1 MTLTDYSLVI
11 QDKELREW
19 LVSGAWKERYD
30 TATVNRSKPYIN
42 PRLISGIKIVKPA
55 KTDLTMIQA
64 VIAGTSDI
72 PYKLLMA
79 VSKAGKRWDLHT
91 DCSCPVGRS
100 CKHSAATLAL
110 MTQELS
116 GEAAVADFVP
126 TEVTKWLKEVK
137 EAACKQGKAR
147 ETKIAKPE
155 NRFLAYCIE
164 WDVYSKALLFHL
176 RVGTRRKDGG
186 ISISDTKAGAD
197 LSRPPKYFVTEDFPV
212 VAIHHQLLKNDYRWG
227 ELVLRGG
234 GFDELLRLAG
244 DTGRLFYG
252 CEVKGAKAV
261 RGYQVPMK
269 YERIQPGSEE
279 SVSPEWEMT
288 VQSGM
293 RPVLKFA
300 EEGMVLIP
308 TIPLRYLR
316 EEGAAMGLVKSEHPA
331 EMLLAWSSGPVIG
344 EKNLNTV
351 SESLMAGETAA
362 LPTPVPVQTERREGL
377 KPVAHFLIGKAGKNV
392 AEYGGAQV
400 TGKLR
405 VKYGDSGLL
414 LPSIGKGI
422 PVHVELRG
430 KMRIVWDRDTKEEGR
445 MVKALAKEG
454 MIPVSECL
462 PFQGAGSGSDHEYMI
477 DLFGEGVDF
486 GEDYEDDFG
495 DVSGDDSEDDFDDDF
510 DKEYLSEK
518 EMWIR
523 FLDGK
528 GCAALREK
536 GWVIEVEAGAGL
548 TIHDVEDFFPAI
560 EGDADHGIDWFSFDI
575 PHEINGR
582 KVSLI
587 PIIAQAIRQGLPSAD
602 DPDLP
607 ETILVECDDPADGM
621 LRFPTRRLIEI
632 VDQVRHL
639 FHGKEDFDG
648 PIRLDRLAAAGVADG
663 LSIDGTATLRALA
676 KLGKNLR
683 TLTSLPEVKVPRKLK
698 AELREYQIEGFRWL
712 QFLAD
717 NGLHG
722 ILADD
727 MGLGKTVQTLAHLV
741 AEREKKPGNP
751 SLVIAPTSVAPN
763 WAAEAERFAPQLKT
777 ILWQGKDRAAQ
788 LPKLAKADL
797 VITSYPLLA
806 QDFDVLSG
814 RNWHVLAL
822 DEAQYIKNPKAL
834 TAKNACQLN
843 AAHRICLSGT
853 PMENH
858 LGELW
863 SLMRF
868 LMPGFLADEKTFN
881 TNLRKPIE
889 RDRSTDAQLALNRR
903 VAPLILRRTKDAV
916 AKDLPQKTELIHGID
931 LNRKQ
936 TDLYESVRAA
946 MDKRVRDAISEKG
959 LAKSHI
965 IVLDALL
972 KLRQICCHPK
982 LLKTPAA
989 QKVEESA
996 KLDFLT
1002 GELLPT
1008 LIEEGRSILLFSTFT
1023 SMLAIIEEHLGKMG
1037 IRYLKITGQT
1047 TERGALVKEFQ
1058 KGGVPVFLISLKAG
1072 GTGLNLT
1079 AADTVIHYDPWWNPA
1094 AENQATD
1101 RAHRIGQ
1108 TKPVFVHKLVC
1119 RGSIEERMLEL
1130 QKHKSGLV
1138 EALLSEETSKL
1149 RIDPETLGHLLAPLQ

>member
-1 MTLTDYSLVI
+1 MKDTDYSLVY

-19 LVSGAWKERYD
+19 LVSEAWKEKYD
-30 TATVNRSKPYIN
+30 ATTLNRSKPYVSAQ
-42 PRLISGIKIVKPA
+42 LIRSIKIVKPA
-55 KTDLTMIQA
+55 KTELTMIQA
-64 VIAGTSDI
+64 VISGTSDI
-72 PYKLLMA
+72 PYQLVLA
-79 VSKAGKRWDLHT
+79 ISKAGKRWDMHT
-91 DCSCPVGRS
+91 QCSCPIGRF
-100 CKHSAATLAL
+100 CKHSAATLVL
-110 MTQELS
+110 MAQELS
-116 GEAAVADFVP
+116 GEAPPLADFVP
-126 TEVTKWLKEVK
+126 LEISKWLMEIKAAGRSAALKQEPKKVK
-137 EAACKQGKAR
+137 
-147 ETKIAKPE
+147 TE
-155 NRFLAYCIE
+155 NRFLAYVIE
-164 WDVYSKALLFHL
+164 WDRLSKSYVFRL
-176 RVGTRRKDGG
+176 RIGTHIKSGA
-186 ISISDTKAGAD
+186 ISISDSKAMPD
-197 LSRPPKYFVTEDFPV
+197 VSRPPKYLVSEDYPV
-212 VAIHHQLLKNDYRWG
+212 VAIYSQLLKKVRNWSDL
-227 ELVLRGG
+227 ELKGSV
-234 GFDELLRLAG
+234 FEDILRLAG

-252 CEVKGAKAV
+252 SEIIGAKAISYY
-261 RGYQVPMK
+261 RVPMR
-269 YERIQPGSEE
+269 YRNIQLGREE
-279 SVSPEWEMT
+279 GVEPDWEMSA
-288 VQSGM
+288 QSGM

-300 EEGMVLIP
+300 EEGMVLLP
-308 TIPLRYLR
+308 TIPLRYIR
-316 EEGAAMGLVKSEHPA
+316 EADATMGLVKSEHPS
-331 EMLLAWSSGPVIG
+331 EMLFAWASGPVIG
-344 EKNLNTV
+344 EKNLKVV
-351 SESLMAGETAA
+351 SQTLMMGETVK
-362 LPTPVPVQTERREGL
+362 LPPPVAVETERREGL
-377 KPVAHFLIGKAGKNV
+377 KPVAHLFIGKADENV
-392 AEYGGAQV
+392 TRYAGAQV
-400 TGKLR
+400 IGKLR
-405 VKYGDSGLL
+405 MRYGDSGLL
-414 LPSIGKGI
+414 LPTDDKSLS
-422 PVHVELRG
+422 VHVELRG
-430 KMRIVWDRDTKEEGR
+430 KKRIVWDRDTKAEGR
-445 MVKALAKEG
+445 MVKELAKIG
-454 MIPVSECL
+454 MISVRDCL
-462 PFQGAGSGSDHEYMI
+462 PFDALRLETEHGYII
-477 DLFGEGVDF
+477 DLYREG
-486 GEDYEDDFG
+486 DDF
-495 DVSGDDSEDDFDDDF
+495 SDDFEDF
-510 DKEYLSEK
+510 DLSEK

-523 FLDGK
+523 FLDG
-528 GCAALREK
+528 GACAGLKAE
-536 GWVIEVEAGAGL
+536 GWVFEVEAGAGL
-548 TIHDVEDFFPAI
+548 TIHDVEEFFPAI

-575 PHEINGR
+575 PYEINGKR
-582 KVSLI
+582 VSLI
-587 PIIAQAIRQGLPSAD
+587 PIIAQAIRQGVPSAD

-607 ETILVECDDPADGM
+607 DTILMDCDDPADGM
-621 LRFPTRRLIEI
+621 LRFPARRLIEI

-639 FHGKEDFDG
+639 FHGKVDFDG

-663 LSIDGTATLRALA
+663 LAIDGTATLRSLA
-676 KLGKNLR
+676 QLGKNLR
-683 TLTSLPEVKVPRKLK
+683 TLTSLPEVKVPKKLK

-727 MGLGKTVQTLAHLV
+727 MGLGKTVQTLAHLA
-741 AEREKKPGNP
+741 AEREKNPRNP

-763 WAAEAERFAPQLKT
+763 WAAEAARFTPHLKT

-806 QDFDVLSG
+806 QDFDVLSAQ
-814 RNWHVLAL
+814 NWHVLAL

-881 TNLRKPIE
+881 MNLRKPIE
-889 RDRSTDAQLALNRR
+889 RDRSAEAQLALNRR

-916 AKDLPQKTELIHGID
+916 AKDLPAKTEIIHGID
-931 LNRKQ
+931 LSGKQ

-1008 LIEEGRSILLFSTFT
+1008 LIEEGRRILLFSTFT
-1023 SMLAIIEEHLGKMG
+1023 SMLAIIEQHLVKMG

-1047 TERGALVKEFQ
+1047 TERAALVKEFQ
-1058 KGGVPVFLISLKAG
+1058 KGEVPIFLISLKAG

-1079 AADTVIHYDPWWNPA
+1079 AADTVIHFDPWWNPA

-1108 TKPVFVHKLVC
+1108 SKPVFVHKLVC

>member
-1 MTLTDYSLVI
+1 MKDTDYSLVY
-11 QDKELREW
+11 QDKQLREW
-19 LVSGAWKERYD
+19 MVSGAWKERYD
-30 TATVNRSKPYIN
+30 AATVNRSKPYIN

-55 KTDLTMIQA
+55 KTGLTMIQA
-64 VIAGTSDI
+64 VITGTSDI
-72 PYKLLMA
+72 PYQLVLA
-79 VSKAGKRWDLHT
+79 ISKSGKRWDMHT
-91 DCSCPVGRS
+91 QCSCQVGRF

-110 MTQELS
+110 MAQELS

-126 TEVTKWLKEVK
+126 MEITKWLKEVK
-137 EAACKQGKAR
+137 EAARKQGKAG
-147 ETKIAKPE
+147 ETKVAKPE

-164 WDVYSKALLFHL
+164 WDVYSKALVFQL

-186 ISISDTKAGAD
+186 ISISDSKAGAD

-212 VAIHHQLLKNDYRWG
+212 VAIHHQLLKNNYRWG
-227 ELVLRGG
+227 ELMLRGG
-234 GFDELLRLAG
+234 GFDEILRLAG

-252 CEVKGAKAV
+252 CEIKGAKAV

-269 YERIQPGSEE
+269 YERIQQVGEE
-279 SVSPEWEMT
+279 SVEPEWEMT
-288 VQSGM
+288 AQGGM

-300 EEGMVLIP
+300 GEGMLVIP
-308 TIPLRYLR
+308 TIPLRYIR
-316 EEGAAMGLVKSEHPA
+316 EDGAAMGLVCSGHPA

-351 SESLMAGETAA
+351 SESLMAGETVN
-362 LPTPVPVQTERREGL
+362 LPTPETVETERLEGL

-414 LPSIGKGI
+414 LPTDGKGV

-430 KMRIVWDRDTKEEGR
+430 KKRIVWDRDTKEEGR

-477 DLFGEGVDF
+477 DLFGEGD
-486 GEDYEDDFG
+486 GFG
-495 DVSGDDSEDDFDDDF
+495 DDYEDDFDDDF
-510 DKEYLSEK
+510 DDFDLSEK

-523 FLDGK
+523 FLDGQA
-528 GCAALREK
+528 CAALRDK
-536 GWVIEVEAGAGL
+536 GWVIEVEADCGL

-575 PHEINGR
+575 PYEINGKR
-582 KVSLI
+582 VSLI
-587 PIIAQAIRQGLPSAD
+587 PIIAQAIRQGVASGD
-602 DPDLP
+602 DPELP
-607 ETILVECDDPADGM
+607 ETILLECDDPADGM
-621 LRFPTRRLIEI
+621 LRFPARRLIEI

-639 FHGKEDFDG
+639 FHGKQDFDG

-663 LSIDGTATLRALA
+663 LAIDGTATLRALA
-676 KLGKNLR
+676 QLGKNLR
-683 TLTSLPEVKVPRKLK
+683 TLTSLPEVKVPKKLK
-698 AELREYQIEGFRWL
+698 ADLRGYQIEGFRWL

-727 MGLGKTVQTLAHLV
+727 MGLGKTVQTLAHLA
-741 AEREKKPGNP
+741 AEREKNPRNP

-763 WAAEAERFAPQLKT
+763 WAAEAARFTPHLKT

-806 QDFDVLSG
+806 QDFDVLSAQ
-814 RNWHVLAL
+814 NWHVLAL

-889 RDRSTDAQLALNRR
+889 RDRSAEAQIALNRR

-916 AKDLPQKTELIHGID
+916 AKDLPEKTEIIHGID
-931 LNRKQ
+931 LNGKQ
-936 TDLYESVRAA
+936 TDPYESVRAA
-946 MDKRVRDAISEKG
+946 MDKRVREAISEKG

-1008 LIEEGRSILLFSTFT
+1008 LIEEGRRILLFSTFT
-1023 SMLAIIEEHLGKMG
+1023 SMLAIIEEHLVKMG

-1047 TERGALVKEFQ
+1047 TERAALVKEFQ
-1058 KGGVPVFLISLKAG
+1058 KGEVPVFLISLKAG

-1079 AADTVIHYDPWWNPA
+1079 AADTVIHFDPWWNPA

-1119 RGSIEERMLEL
+1119 RGSIEERILEL
-1130 QKHKSGLV
+1130 QKHKSWLV